1 MRTASAV
8 RATAAVVKTVPVE
21 RGRLVSAQ
29 NASVRTASAV
39 RVVPVER
46 STKLASLSDSE
57 FFRPLVPSQ

>member
-29 NASVRTASAV
+29 SASVRTASAV
-39 RVVPVER
+39 NLV
-46 STKLASLSDSE
+46 AS
-57 FFRPLVPSQ
+57 V